1 MSLTQL
7 ARWSLSILLQLMK
20 GLHLQSVIMER
31 VKTLFTFMCLFMVKQ
46 KRNVKYITNKDQDQN
61 TGMLKYS
68 KKIQKNVID
77 MALVA
82 EYQN

>member
-46 KRNVKYITNKDQDQN
+46 KRNVKYITNKDQN
-61 TGMLKYS
+61 TGMLRYS
-68 KKIQKNVID
+68 KKIQKNEID